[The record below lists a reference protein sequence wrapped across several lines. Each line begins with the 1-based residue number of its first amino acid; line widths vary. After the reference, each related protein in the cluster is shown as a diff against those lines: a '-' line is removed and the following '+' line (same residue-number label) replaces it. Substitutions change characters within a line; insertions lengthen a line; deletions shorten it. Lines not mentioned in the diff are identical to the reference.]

1 MCRTVLYLF
10 VEEGCVWVF
19 CCAMVYI
26 VMHKSGSSKSP
37 QHILYGLLTTFVA
50 KVNDG
55 VHKPFFWKVN
65 AVKNILDT
73 GKYDWVLWIHGWTR
87 GTCWASSGAST

>member
-1 MCRTVLYLF
+1 MCRIVLYLF

-37 QHILYGLLTTFVA
+37 QLIFVLLTTFVA